1 MKLEIF
7 QKSDRTRVDLIR
19 TYDFVQY
26 VDNFNGVGTFRMS
39 IPYTEKSLPYLVR
52 GNYILFEDGIM
63 GIIKYRKKKTSESTT
78 LELKGYLLNE
88 ILGYRCFL
96 RSHQYKDEITK
107 VVRAMV
113 SELFITS
120 DDARRNVDFIVL
132 ATDEQYIPSS
142 PSVSVQKTGDK
153 LNVAVADL
161 LQTIGYG
168 YDLFPL
174 VAKYDEKADKP
185 TNISAFE
192 FRVRKPVDRTIDNAD
207 GNNPVVFSIELNNV
221 TQLEYTE
228 DSTAYCSIAVVAG
241 EGTGMQR
248 IIVEAGDSEAS
259 GLDRIE
265 LYVDAR
271 DLQSERY
278 DGTTISADEYNE
290 MLVHR
295 GNERLQE
302 HVAFTTFDGTIRQGS
317 LSYRYGVDFFKGD
330 YVSLIDREL
339 NIVVSAQITAVTK
352 SITKTG
358 EIFDVTFGYERSTL
372 KQLVTKRGVI

>member
-19 TYDFVQY
+19 TYDFIQY
-26 VDNFNGVGTFRMS
+26 VDKFNGIGTFRMT

-52 GNYILFEDGIM
+52 DNYILFENGIM
-63 GIIKYRKKKTSESTT
+63 GVIKYREKTTSESTT
-78 LELKGYLLNE
+78 LEIKGYLLNK
-88 ILGYRCFL
+88 IFDYRSFL
-96 RSHQYKDEITK
+96 KPHQYKGKITTIARLM
-107 VVRAMV
+107 VRD
-113 SELFITS
+113 LFIAS
-120 DDARRNVDFIVL
+120 DDARRNVEFITL
-132 ATDEQYIPSS
+132 TSNEQYIPDSS
-142 PSVSVQKTGDK
+142 STSVQKTGDK
-153 LNVAVADL
+153 LSDALTEL

-174 VAKYDEKADKP
+174 VAKYDEASDKP

-192 FRVRKPVDRTIDNAD
+192 FRVYKPVDRTIGNAA
-207 GNNPVVFSIELNNV
+207 GNNPVVFALELNNV
-221 TQLEYTE
+221 SQLRYIE
-228 DSTAYCSIAVVAG
+228 DSTTYCSTAIVAG

-248 IIVEAGDSEAS
+248 TTVEVGDSEAS

-271 DLQSERY
+271 DLQSERT
-278 DGTTISADEYNE
+278 DGTTIPADEYSE

-302 HVAFTTFDGTIRQGS
+302 HMTFTTFDGTIVQGG

-339 NIVVSAQITAVTK
+339 NLTISAQITAVTK

-358 EIFDVTFGYERSTL
+358 EIFDITFGYERSTL
-372 KQLVTKRGVI
+372 RQLVAKRGVI